1 MSTKKFNNLKNATG
15 TIIKR
20 AREEKKMSKKDLSKE
35 LELCGVYINRDELL
49 LIEKNQLLVKDF
61 ELIAISKILDIDLNN
76 LKKLFKFL
84 IEKYVE
90 ICCYNIKI

>member
-61 ELIAISKILDIDLNN
+61 ELIAISKILWYRLKQ
-76 LKKLFKFL
+76 LKKVIQMISIAVL
-84 IEKYVE
+84 IIFY
-90 ICCYNIKI
+90 CTFF